1 MLFFNCLASLVL
13 DNGLEIAQNKEKVV
27 LNMEKG
33 IAISSKSITFCIR
46 FNLEGSLK
54 KPHYLF
60 STYTDQKFELILRVQ
75 EFIGFVEITN
85 QTFVFPI
92 PKRTIEQYSWYHF
105 CFTADQTNYQVIV
118 EGKSRVGI
126 LPVGIKP
133 KIYHGMFLEG
143 WNTFHKFNNIFH
155 IYLKKAHLAAIFCTV
170 LICS

>member
-1 MLFFNCLASLVL
+1 MVL
-13 DNGLEIAQNKEKVV
+13 ELSHNEENVV

-33 IAISSKSITFCIR
+33 ITISSKSITFCIR

-54 KPHYLF
+54 EPHYLF
-60 STYTDQKFELILRVQ
+60 STHTDQRFALMLRVQ
-75 EFIGFVEITN
+75 ESIGFVEMTN
-85 QTFVFPI
+85 QEFVFPI
-92 PKRTIEQYSWYHF
+92 PKRTIKQYSWYHF

-143 WNTFHKFNNIFH
+143 WNTFPKFVNVFH
-155 IYLKKAHLAAIFCTV
+155 VYLKKTHLAAFFF
-170 LICS
+170 LLS

>member
-13 DNGLEIAQNKEKVV
+13 ELSHNEEKVV

-54 KPHYLF
+54 EPNYLF
-60 STYTDQKFELILRVQ
+60 STTTDQKFLLIMRVQ
-75 EFIGFVEITN
+75 QLIGFLEMTN
-85 QTFVFPI
+85 QQFVFPI
-92 PKRTIEQYSWYHF
+92 PKHTIKQYSWYHF

-118 EGKSRVGI
+118 EGKSRVRI

-143 WNTFHKFNNIFH
+143 WNTFPKFDNVFH
-155 IYLKKAHLAAIFCTV
+155 VYLKKTHMVAAIFCTV